1 VLDSWL
7 NSRFEKM
14 NDDFKKAEIRVDTPI
29 ATASLRARF
38 SKKSANF
45 PCSIRHHNGRR
56 MGQGFSFF

>member
-1 VLDSWL
+1 
-7 NSRFEKM
+7 M
-14 NDDFKKAEIRVDTPI
+14 NDDFKKAEIRFDTPI

-45 PCSIRHHNGRR
+45 PCSIQHHNGRR